1 MNKERLHYWISIKKS
16 IWRLAGYILLIPY
29 PLFAVAVLIASEL
42 LGIAEEV
49 WGA

>member
-1 MNKERLHYWISIKKS
+1 MDKERLHYHISMHKS
-16 IWRLAGYILLIPY
+16 AWRLIGYGLILYSIPA
-29 PLFAVAVLIASEL
+29 AVAVLILSEV